1 MSRTNPE
8 NKRVRRF
15 VQREEAEPRVFLWY
29 RQRNPQLRSL
39 PMSCL
44 LKIRAFQDELSP
56 NERKIARFILTN
68 PALIRDYSS
77 QNLANSVGVSQSS
90 IVKFSQ
96 KLGYQGFPDLKLAIH
111 EDVLLGD
118 NEAADEGPPQA
129 AGAPDAAVSE
139 RLYHVKNEAMRS
151 TMQLNDEQRL
161 AAAVAVLE
169 RAERIQVIALGAG
182 SMVARNLASMLI
194 QIGKSVVAEVDTY
207 MQLSSVATLGKN
219 DAVFLISFSGE
230 SPKMLDIVKQA
241 RKAGAT
247 VITLTNYNANPIR
260 ALADVRLYSVG
271 RVDEFEIPQIVS
283 GTSQQ
288 FVVDLL
294 FSQMVRHDPRAREL
308 LARSRK
314 LVDSL

>member
-1 MSRTNPE
+1 
-8 NKRVRRF
+8 
-15 VQREEAEPRVFLWY
+15 
-29 RQRNPQLRSL
+29 
-39 PMSCL
+39 MSCL

-56 NERKIARFILTN
+56 NERKIARFILSN

-77 QNLANSVGVSQSS
+77 QNLASSVGVSQSS

-111 EDVLLGD
+111 EDVLLGE
-118 NEAADEGPPQA
+118 NQPAADGGRKA
-129 AGAPDAAVSE
+129 AEKDGAAV
-139 RLYHVKNEAMRS
+139 RDLLYQAKNEAMRS
-151 TMQLNDEQRL
+151 TLKLNDEDRVTR
-161 AAAVAVLE
+161 AVEALE
-169 RAERIQVIALGAG
+169 GAERIQIIALGAG

-207 MQLSSVATLGKN
+207 MQLSSVATLGRQ

-230 SPKMLDIVKQA
+230 SPKMLELVKQA

-271 RVDEFEIPQIVS
+271 RVDEYEIPQIVS

-294 FSQMVRHDPRAREL
+294 FSQMVRRDPRAREL

>member
-1 MSRTNPE
+1 MAGG
-8 NKRVRRF
+8 
-15 VQREEAEPRVFLWY
+15 AEPRRPDCAKVN
-29 RQRNPQLRSL
+29 RNRKPRSP

-44 LKIRAFQDELSP
+44 VKIRAFQNELSP
-56 NERKIARFILTN
+56 NERKIARFILSN

-111 EDVLLGD
+111 EDVLLGENGD
-118 NEAADEGPPQA
+118 A
-129 AGAPDAAVSE
+129 AGGERERTAGPADGPARE
-139 RLYHVKNEAMRS
+139 RLYRAKIEAMRS
-151 TMQLNDEQRL
+151 TLQLNDEQRL
-161 AAAVAVLE
+161 MAAVEVLE
-169 RAERIQVIALGAG
+169 GAERIQIIALGAG
-182 SMVARNLASMLI
+182 SMVARNLASQLI
-194 QIGKSVVAEVDTY
+194 QIGRSVIAEVDTY
-207 MQLSSVATLGKN
+207 MQLSSVATLGKR
-219 DAVFLISFSGE
+219 DALFLISFSGE
-230 SPKMLDIVKQA
+230 SPKILEIVKQA
-241 RKAGAT
+241 RKAGAKI
-247 VITLTNYNANPIR
+247 VTLTNYNANPIR

-294 FSQMVRHDPRAREL
+294 FSQLVQRDPRAREL

>member
-1 MSRTNPE
+1 
-8 NKRVRRF
+8 
-15 VQREEAEPRVFLWY
+15 
-29 RQRNPQLRSL
+29 
-39 PMSCL
+39 MSCL

-118 NEAADEGPPQA
+118 TEAADEGPPQA

>member
-1 MSRTNPE
+1 
-8 NKRVRRF
+8 
-15 VQREEAEPRVFLWY
+15 
-29 RQRNPQLRSL
+29 
-39 PMSCL
+39 MSCL

-56 NERKIARFILTN
+56 NERKIAHFILSN

-77 QNLANSVGVSQSS
+77 QSLANSVGVSQSS

-111 EDVLLGD
+111 EDVLLGEND
-118 NEAADEGPPQA
+118 GADDGGMRASGAA
-129 AGAPDAAVSE
+129 DAAV
-139 RLYHVKNEAMRS
+139 RDRVYHVKNEAMRS
-151 TMQLNDEQRL
+151 TLQLNDEQRL
-161 AAAVAVLE
+161 AAAVEVLE

-194 QIGKSVVAEVDTY
+194 QIGKSVIAEVDTY
-207 MQLSSVATLGKN
+207 MQLSSVATLGKR

-247 VITLTNYNANPIR
+247 VISLTNYNANPIR

-294 FSQMVRHDPRAREL
+294 FSQLVRRDPRAREL
-308 LARSRK
+308 LARSRR

>member
-1 MSRTNPE
+1 
-8 NKRVRRF
+8 
-15 VQREEAEPRVFLWY
+15 
-29 RQRNPQLRSL
+29 
-39 PMSCL
+39 MSCL

-56 NERKIARFILTN
+56 NERKIARFILSN

-111 EDVLLGD
+111 EDVLLGE
-118 NEAADEGPPQA
+118 NEAADDGAQKT
-129 AGAPDAAVSE
+129 AGAPDAAVRE

-151 TMQLNDEQRL
+151 TLQLNDEQRL
-161 AAAVAVLE
+161 AAAVDVLE

-247 VITLTNYNANPIR
+247 VVTLTNYNANPIR

-288 FVVDLL
+288 FVIDLL

>member
-1 MSRTNPE
+1 
-8 NKRVRRF
+8 
-15 VQREEAEPRVFLWY
+15 
-29 RQRNPQLRSL
+29 
-39 PMSCL
+39 MSCL
-44 LKIRAFQDELSP
+44 VKIRAFQDELSP
-56 NERKIARFILTN
+56 NERRIARFILAN
-68 PALIRDYSS
+68 PGLIRDYSS

-111 EDVLLGD
+111 EDVLLG
-118 NEAADEGPPQA
+118 EQAPA
-129 AGAPDAAVSE
+129 AGRPDKAHAPAGDSARE
-139 RLYHVKNEAMRS
+139 HLYHVKSEAMRS
-151 TMQLNDEQRL
+151 TLQLNDEQRL
-161 AAAVAVLE
+161 MAAVEALE
-169 RAERIQVIALGAG
+169 RAERIQIIALGAG

-194 QIGKSVVAEVDTY
+194 QIGRSVIAEVDTY
-207 MQLSSVATLGKN
+207 MQLSSVATLGKR

-230 SPKMLDIVKQA
+230 SPKMLEIVKQA

-247 VITLTNYNANPIR
+247 IITLTNYNANPIR
-260 ALADVRLYSVG
+260 ALANVQLYSVG
-271 RVDEFEIPQIVS
+271 RVDEYEIPQIVS

-294 FSQMVRHDPRAREL
+294 FSQLVRRDPRAREL